1 MIQVKKVLYILNPNT
16 YIHCENDVFEVITK
30 MIDSDGVESKKAVN
44 VPALTIEQIVIFG
57 PAIVSDFLVGYCSK
71 HKIPISYVSQY
82 GVYYGRMCGKN
93 VGNVLL
99 RRKQYQMYDSS
110 EKLAIAKNIVLGKAI
125 NQKNLLEYMAKSIE
139 ERTSQ
144 KLSQASQIISGML
157 GDIAAAK
164 TVDEVRGLEGSI
176 ASNYFDQFD
185 NMIKQKSTGMEF
197 EKRSKRPPENNCNA
211 LLSFLYTMLTLN
223 CTAAL
228 ESFGLDSAVGYLHE
242 LHPGRDSLSCDLI
255 EEFRAPFVDRFVLT
269 LINRKQVTQKDF
281 ESVSG
286 NIQLKEMAKRKIL
299 TEWEN
304 SKNEK
309 VSFPLYKKDVQ
320 RKLIPYLQAQLLAQ
334 YIRGDI
340 PEYPPYIWEG
350 D

>member
-57 PAIVSDFLVGYCSK
+57 PATVSDFLVGYCSK

-144 KLSQASQIISGML
+144 KLSQA
-157 GDIAAAK
+157 
-164 TVDEVRGLEGSI
+164 
-176 ASNYFDQFD
+176 
-185 NMIKQKSTGMEF
+185 
-197 EKRSKRPPENNCNA
+197 
-211 LLSFLYTMLTLN
+211 
-223 CTAAL
+223 
-228 ESFGLDSAVGYLHE
+228 
-242 LHPGRDSLSCDLI
+242 
-255 EEFRAPFVDRFVLT
+255 
-269 LINRKQVTQKDF
+269 
-281 ESVSG
+281 
-286 NIQLKEMAKRKIL
+286 
-299 TEWEN
+299 
-304 SKNEK
+304 
-309 VSFPLYKKDVQ
+309 
-320 RKLIPYLQAQLLAQ
+320 
-334 YIRGDI
+334 
-340 PEYPPYIWEG
+340 
-350 D
+350 

>member
-1 MIQVKKVLYILNPNT
+1 
-16 YIHCENDVFEVITK
+16 
-30 MIDSDGVESKKAVN
+30 
-44 VPALTIEQIVIFG
+44 
-57 PAIVSDFLVGYCSK
+57 
-71 HKIPISYVSQY
+71 
-82 GVYYGRMCGKN
+82 
-93 VGNVLL
+93 
-99 RRKQYQMYDSS
+99 
-110 EKLAIAKNIVLGKAI
+110 
-125 NQKNLLEYMAKSIE
+125 
-139 ERTSQ
+139 
-144 KLSQASQIISGML
+144 
-157 GDIAAAK
+157 
-164 TVDEVRGLEGSI
+164 
-176 ASNYFDQFD
+176 
-185 NMIKQKSTGMEF
+185 MIKQKSTGMEF
-197 EKRSKRPPENNCNA
+197 ERRSKRPPENNCNA